1 MSEKKETKRYQE
13 RVKPRLDEIKA
24 WARDGVIEEEIAKRL
39 SIAYSTFREY
49 KSQYSALSA
58 ALIPSRVYDDE
69 VVYALHKNTL
79 GGIVRLQKP
88 FKVRKKFFEN
98 GKLVREEEVVV
109 TAEEEVY
116 IQPDSRAQMYWLNN
130 RVPEKWSANP
140 EEKKSAN
147 NDNKENA
154 DGVKPNELRIV
165 VEKKV
170 VDLTKGEEDAD
181 NQL

>member
-39 SIAYSTFREY
+39 SIGYSTFREY
-49 KSQYSALSA
+49 KSQYPALSA
-58 ALIPSRVYDDE
+58 ALIPARVYDDE

-109 TAEEEVY
+109 TAEEEIYVH
-116 IQPDSRAQMYWLNN
+116 PDTLAQMYWLNN
-130 RVPEKWSANP
+130 RQSAKWRQKAKEQPNQ
-140 EEKKSAN
+140 EEIEQEGKKKDELYECLVN
-147 NDNKENA
+147 RKVEGFNDEQ
-154 DGVKPNELRIV
+154 DDIHG
-165 VEKKV
+165 
-170 VDLTKGEEDAD
+170 
-181 NQL
+181 